1 MDKETVRKEIEDILE
16 FYNVTWHLHQ
26 IADKILEVV
35 EREAR
40 AANNEGYHDCE
51 LDRSGTIACSWDD

>member
-1 MDKETVRKEIEDILE
+1 MEREKLRKEIEDILE

-51 LDRSGTIACSWDD
+51 LDHTGTIGCSFD